1 MRRLCALFV
10 VLLVAGVLGGTAAA
24 IGNGKHFI
32 TQLDGA
38 NEVPAVGTGGA
49 GVAKVTLDESGD
61 ALHFMLNVSN
71 LNTAA
76 TQAHIHCGPVGQN
89 GSIAA
94 FLLHFVATGVDAHGR
109 TAAGTITNAD
119 IIPIPDSSV
128 CPGGIADLHGLVD
141 QIAAGNAYVNVH
153 TLTSPAG
160 EVRGQLG

>member
-1 MRRLCALFV
+1 MRRLFTLFV
-10 VLLVAGVLGGTAAA
+10 VLMAAAALGGTAAA
-24 IGNGKHFI
+24 IGSGDRFI
-32 TQLDGA
+32 AHLSGD
-38 NEVPAVGTGGA
+38 NEVPPVDTSGVG
-49 GVAKVTLDESGD
+49 VSKVTLDDSGD

-89 GSIAA
+89 GSIAT
-94 FLLHFVATGVDAHGR
+94 FLLHFVATGVEAHGR

-119 IIPIPDSSV
+119 IIPIADSAL
-128 CPGGIADLHGLVD
+128 CPGGISDLDDLVD

-153 TLTSPAG
+153 TLTSPGG

>member
-1 MRRLCALFV
+1 MRRLFALFV
-10 VLLVAGVLGGTAAA
+10 VLVIAGVLGGTAAA

-32 TQLDGA
+32 AHLSGD
-38 NEVPAVGTGGA
+38 NEVPPVDTGGA

-89 GSIAA
+89 GSIAT
-94 FLLHFVATGVDAHGR
+94 FLLHFVAAGVDAHGR

-119 IIPIPDSSV
+119 IIPTADSTL
-128 CPGGIADLHGLVD
+128 CPGGISDLDDLVE

-160 EVRGQLG
+160 EVRAQLG